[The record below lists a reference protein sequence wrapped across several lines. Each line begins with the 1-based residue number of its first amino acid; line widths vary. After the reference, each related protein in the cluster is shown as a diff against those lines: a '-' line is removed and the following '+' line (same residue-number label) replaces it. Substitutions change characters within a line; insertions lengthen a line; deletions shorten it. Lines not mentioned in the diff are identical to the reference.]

1 MERAT
6 MDHCDTREKRL
17 TSKICKSA
25 SAEKIYVY
33 HCVMVYEAVSDH
45 NLCRIISYCI
55 AFKRLQLATCFQKYD
70 AQWFVGVIFSA
81 MSPSRADESFVNF
94 YKNTKPRFNI
104 ALISTMVC
112 SRVGCA
118 SYFAP

>member
-33 HCVMVYEAVSDH
+33 HCVLVYEAISDH
-45 NLCRIISYCI
+45 NLCRIISYYN

-70 AQWFVGVIFSA
+70 TQWFFSVIFSA
-81 MSPSRADESFVNF
+81 MSPSHADQSFVNF
-94 YKNTKPRFNI
+94 HENTKPRFNI

-118 SYFAP
+118 SYFVP

>member
-33 HCVMVYEAVSDH
+33 RCVMVYEAISDH
-45 NLCRIISYCI
+45 NLCRIISYYV
-55 AFKRLQLATCFQKYD
+55 AFKRLRLATCFQKYD
-70 AQWFVGVIFSA
+70 TQWFFSVIF
-81 MSPSRADESFVNF
+81 P
-94 YKNTKPRFNI
+94 KPRLNI

-112 SRVGCA
+112 SGVGCA
-118 SYFAP
+118 CYFAA